1 MSGILVAASVPTAGG
16 APKPAPKAAASAPK
30 QEAATDWKIVK
41 YEGRDYLSLENIAKF
56 YRLRGNLTPAEGR
69 VLVTNGRYSL
79 EVKGESRAIIING
92 VTQWISF
99 PVRFQDG
106 QMLISRFD
114 LAKTIEP
121 SLRPHLIG
129 QLKPFKTIV
138 IDAGHGGHDKG
149 AASQLGWEKDYNLMV
164 SKDLKVLLEKRGY
177 KVVMTRDTDIFL
189 PLEERARRANQ
200 VPDSI
205 FICVHFNASG
215 DNSNS
220 ATGFEVFALAPRG
233 APATHDEYTYAD
245 LLATL
250 PGHDHENA
258 SLGLASSIQHSLLG
272 NLQEFDRG
280 VKRARFAVLKLVK
293 SASVL
298 IEGGFLSNAENG
310 KQIHDPVWRRG
321 LAESIADGID
331 AYRGLATYR
340 RIPRMV
346 ADYKAERLPGL
357 GRLVNV
363 DGPSSAFPTS
373 LTVPVG
379 YSHAER
385 MAPRMD

>member
-1 MSGILVAASVPTAGG
+1 MLGLLTAASVPAVGG
-16 APKPAPKAAASAPK
+16 APKPAPKTVAPAPK
-30 QEAATDWKIVK
+30 QDASPDWKIVK

-56 YRLRGNLTPAEGR
+56 YRLRGNFTPAEGR
-69 VLVTNGRYSL
+69 VYVSNGRYSL
-79 EVKGESRAIIING
+79 EVKGESRAILING

-99 PVRFQDG
+99 PVRYQDG

-121 SLRPHLIG
+121 SLRPHLIS
-129 QLKPFKTIV
+129 QLKPFKNIV

-149 AASQLGWEKDYNLMV
+149 AASPMGWEKDYNLLV
-164 SKDLKVLLEKRGY
+164 SKELKTLLEKRGF
-177 KVVMTRDTDIFL
+177 KVVMTRDTDVFL

-245 LLATL
+245 LLASL

-258 SLGLASSIQHSLLG
+258 SLGLATSIQHSLLG

-310 KQIHDPVWRRG
+310 KQIHDPIWRRG
-321 LAESIADGID
+321 LAESIADGIE

-340 RIPRMV
+340 RIPRML

-363 DGPSSAFPTS
+363 DGPSSAFPAS

-385 MAPRMD
+385 MAPMD